1 MKKHFLF
8 LATGLLMSFQIY
20 AQAKI
25 TTTGNNLVTPGDPRS
40 ADIVIGSDAG
50 TRHDGS
56 IMWWS
61 NGSASRISN
70 TGDVFNLSVWNTAVP
85 NIGLSAT
92 VGGASYFQGSL
103 GIGTT
108 YPQANL
114 EVKSTSDYDSHTML
128 RITNNSTDFGR
139 TNLVLTGRIQGG
151 NDSWNFGT
159 SARNS
164 IVFAQN
170 AATPG
175 ANIGSTGEE
184 KYSLQLEGNSNSLG
198 FLSRQNGGAPNM
210 VLTQSGL
217 VGIGTTS
224 PDPNYRLSVNGSIRS
239 KEVRVEAGWS
249 DYVFQKDYDLMPLHE
264 VEMYIR
270 KQGHL
275 PDVPSAAV
283 VKSSGI
289 NVGETESLL
298 LKKIEE
304 LTLYLLEKDKQV
316 QSQQVQIKKLNAQMA
331 SVLKNFDVKPR
342 SKR

>member
-1 MKKHFLF
+1 MKKHYCFVF
-8 LATGLLMSFQIY
+8 AALLVVGQAR
-20 AQAKI
+20 AQSKI
-25 TTTGNNLVTPGDPRS
+25 TTTGNNIVTAGDPYS
-40 ADIVIGSDAG
+40 ADIVVGSDAG

-70 TGDVFNLSVWNTAVP
+70 TNDVFYLSVWSTTVP

-92 VGGASYFQGSL
+92 LGGTSYFQGNL
-103 GIGTT
+103 GIGTSS
-108 YPQANL
+108 PQSEL
-114 EVKSTSDYDSHTML
+114 EVKSSSAYDSRTML

-151 NDSWNFGT
+151 NDAWTFGT
-159 SARNS
+159 NARNS

-170 AATPG
+170 ASTSG
-175 ANIGSTGEE
+175 ANIGSTGDE

-198 FLSRQNGGAPNM
+198 FLSKANGGTPNM
-210 VLTQSGL
+210 VLTQTGL
-217 VGIGTTS
+217 VGIGTAA
-224 PDPNYRLSVNGSIRS
+224 PDANYKLSVNGSIRS

-249 DYVFQKDYDLMPLHE
+249 DYVFKRNYNLRPLSE
-264 VEMYIR
+264 VKAYIE

-275 PDVPSAAV
+275 PDVPSALEV
-283 VKSSGI
+283 EKNGVD
-289 NVGETESLL
+289 VGETESLL

-316 QSQQVQIKKLNAQMA
+316 SLQQAQIRKLTRQMA
-331 SVLKNFDVKPR
+331 TVLNNTVVKV
-342 SKR
+342 KRKK